1 VRRTPSP
8 LGALARGLVAGAAGT
23 AVMTGYQALLARIR
37 SDEGGGGGS
46 GNGRPADLWEEA
58 PAPARVAR
66 RLIEG
71 VLHRPVAPKRI
82 GLLTT
87 VTHWAYGTGC
97 GALFGLVEGSKA
109 RRPLVDGLVFGT
121 AVWAFSYATLVP
133 LGIYDPPTEYPPAEL
148 AIDWSYHAVYGAAVA
163 AAYRAIPG
171 S

>member
-1 VRRTPSP
+1 V
-8 LGALARGLVAGAAGT
+8 ARGLLAGAAGT
-23 AVMTGYQALLARIR
+23 AAMTGYQSLVARLR
-37 SDEGGGGGS
+37 GGGGDGEDGGGS
-46 GNGRPADLWEEA
+46 GDGRPADPWEEA

-71 VLHRPVAPKRI
+71 VLHRPIPPERI
-82 GLLTT
+82 ALLTT
-87 VTHWAYGTGC
+87 VAHWAYGTGW

-121 AVWAFSYATLVP
+121 GVWAFSYATLVP
-133 LGIYDPPTEYPPAEL
+133 MGIYRPPTEYPPAEL

>member
-1 VRRTPSP
+1 
-8 LGALARGLVAGAAGT
+8 
-23 AVMTGYQALLARIR
+23 MTGYQALVAKAR
-37 SDEGGGGGS
+37 SDGGDDDS
-46 GNGRPADLWEEA
+46 GPEDGRPADPWEEA

-71 VLHRPVAPKRI
+71 VLHRPVPSERI

-87 VTHWAYGTGC
+87 VTHWAYGTGW
-97 GALFGLVEGSKA
+97 GALYGLVEGSKS

-121 AVWAFSYATLVP
+121 GVWAASYATLVP
-133 LGIYDPPTEYPPAEL
+133 MGIYQAPTEYPPAEL

-171 S
+171 G